1 MLDFQ
6 QKWKAKT
13 FMYSRP
19 VRVFLLIIA
28 VYGLFSVYRVYEK
41 KKESD
46 RGLVKAEQQL
56 ITLSAKNTALMRQ
69 IDMLQTDQGLEAE
82 IRAKYS
88 VARDNEQVV
97 VLVEEVASSVPTTTE
112 KRTIL
117 WKVKSFLGF

>member
-6 QKWKAKT
+6 QKWKVKT
-13 FMYSRP
+13 FMYSRW
-19 VRVFLLIIA
+19 VRGLLLVIA
-28 VYGLFSVYRVYEK
+28 VYSIFSVYRVYEK
-41 KKESD
+41 KRESD
-46 RGLVKAEQQL
+46 RELAKVEQRL
-56 ITLSAKNTALMRQ
+56 IALSAKDTALMRQ

>member
-13 FMYSRP
+13 FMYSRW
-19 VRVFLLIIA
+19 VRGLLLVIA
-28 VYGLFSVYRVYEK
+28 VYSIFSVYRVYEK
-41 KKESD
+41 KRESD
-46 RGLVKAEQQL
+46 RELVKVEQRL
-56 ITLSAKNTALMRQ
+56 IALSAKDTALMRQ

-97 VLVEEVASSVPTTTE
+97 VLVEDTESPVSTTTE
-112 KRTIL
+112 TQGIFEKI
-117 WKVKSFLGF
+117 KSFLGF